1 MDFYIG
7 ENQESLFLLDYEF
20 DINYKYKDGK
30 TYLHHEC
37 INGNKSIV
45 DTFIIKGIDIFIK
58 DNIDKTALEYAF
70 ENKHIDIAKKLL
82 DIGLKSNMDKIIELF
97 VSCFPKGPN
106 IHKGIDEE
114 DETYSNTD
122 LGIFLINN
130 GLSPDSVIDWSE
142 YSVFS
147 FSFSSECCTI
157 FGHICFTGYKRI
169 LNHMIN
175 KGATINIDFIN
186 SEDADCPLTEACCGN
201 FSEIVSIL
209 LENGADP
216 YRNITGCQTPL
227 MIACTGCGD
236 RGPWLYP
243 NTKIIKMLVEAGAN
257 VNARSGPCHSALYW
271 LINGYD
277 RVFDDNIYDA
287 IEFLLENG
295 ANVNEIDEEN
305 DNNTLLMS
313 HPSDY
318 RLISILIK
326 YGPKLDLINE
336 DGDSIL
342 HLTGDEEIVKLLIEN
357 GANCNI
363 KNIDGDTIL
372 HNYASLLDIE
382 MCEYIISFGGN
393 SLEKNDDNETVFDV
407 IGKHYDDNEPFIGP
421 IEKDSDMSRK
431 CKLTDEQKNYC
442 IEILKR
448 ARQRYLDKVRRDENW
463 ERRKD
468 LMMILIK
475 HGFKDESYD
484 VVKDTNAK
492 IPGVLRNKEY
502 LVKKIFTVPKR
513 TVNESIKNGESCENI
528 MSFL

>member
-1 MDFYIG
+1 LNDNY
-7 ENQESLFLLDYEF
+7 
-20 DINYKYKDGK
+20 DIKQINKDGQ
-30 TYLHHEC
+30 TCLHHAC
-37 INGNKSIV
+37 IDGYV
-45 DTFIIKGIDIFIK
+45 DVVNLLISKGIDIFIN
-58 DNIDKTALEYAF
+58 DNKDKTALEYAF
-70 ENKHIDIAKKLL
+70 DNNHIEIAKKLL
-82 DIGLKSNMDKIIELF
+82 DIGLKTNMHKIIELF

-122 LGIFLINN
+122 LGIFLIDN
-130 GLSPDSVIDWSE
+130 GLSSDSVIDWSE
-142 YSVFS
+142 YSVS
-147 FSFSSECCTI
+147 VLDSVENGCTI

-169 LNHMIN
+169 LNHMII

-186 SEDADCPLTEACCGN
+186 SEVADCPLTEACCGN

-216 YRNITGCQTPL
+216 YRNETGCQTPL
-227 MIACTGCGD
+227 MIACTGCDD
-236 RGPWLYP
+236 RGPSEYP
-243 NTKIIKMLVEAGAN
+243 NTKIIKMLVKAGAN
-257 VNARSGPCHSALYW
+257 VNARSEPGHSGLFW
-271 LINGYD
+271 LIDGFH
-277 RVFDDNIYDA
+277 RTFDDNIYDA
-287 IEFLLENG
+287 IDFLLENG
-295 ANVNEIDEEN
+295 ADVNEMSSEDTEN
-305 DNNTLLMS
+305 QTFLME
-313 HPSDY
+313 HPDDY

-326 YGPKLDLINE
+326 YGPNLDIINE
-336 DGDSIL
+336 EGDSIL
-342 HLTGDEEIVKLLIEN
+342 HLTKNEDVVKLLIEN

-363 KNIDGDTIL
+363 KDIDGNTIL

-407 IGKHYDDNEPFIGP
+407 IGDRYYKEPFIGP

-448 ARQRYLDKVRRDENW
+448 AREKYLDKVRRDENW

-468 LMMILIK
+468 FMMVLIK

-484 VVKDTNAK
+484 VVKDTSAK
-492 IPGVLRNKEY
+492 IPGVKRDKEY

-513 TVNESIKNGESCENI
+513 TVNESIKSGESCENI